1 MKNIKKNLNPNK
13 SRTNIRNRYLSLIDS
28 SFEQNVGKGNRQ
40 NSSVTLGKGVAGGG
54 FWEKIKIFFKKK
66 KNFYFEKLKF

>member
-40 NSSVTLGKGVAGGG
+40 NSSVTLG
-54 FWEKIKIFFKKK
+54 
-66 KNFYFEKLKF
+66 